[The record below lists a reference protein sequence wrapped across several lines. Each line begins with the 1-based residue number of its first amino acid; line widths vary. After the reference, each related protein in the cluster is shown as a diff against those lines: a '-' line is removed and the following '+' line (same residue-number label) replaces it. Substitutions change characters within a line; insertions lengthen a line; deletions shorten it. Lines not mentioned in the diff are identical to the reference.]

1 MNLKLAVL
9 AAAST
14 LSAASAM
21 AQSAGDIAFTTVN
34 ADEDGWSLVTFVDL
48 APNTTIFFS
57 DNEWNGSAIGS
68 GGAFNT
74 GESYHQWVSGAAP
87 IAAGTVIR
95 FAAID
100 SSTLLASSIGTL
112 TRATVA
118 LSTNYGMSQS
128 DESVYAYLGS
138 DASTP
143 TTFLAAISTV
153 SFGPAAA
160 GSLAGTGLSLG
171 NGAIQLGFAAG
182 AGGDF
187 AEYAGTRDTLLSI
200 ADYKPLVFNIAN
212 WNNPGDGTFA
222 TTLPNLT
229 PLVAVPEPGT
239 YAMMFAGL
247 LMVGFMASRQ
257 GR

>member
-1 MNLKLAVL
+1 MKLKLAVL
-9 AAAST
+9 AVVST
-14 LSAASAM
+14 LAAASAM

-34 ADEDGWSLVTFVDL
+34 ADEDGWSLVTFVNL
-48 APNTTIFFS
+48 VPNTTIFFS

-74 GESYHQWVSGAAP
+74 GESYHQWNSGAAP

-100 SSTLLASSIGTL
+100 LTTLSSSIGTL
-112 TRATVA
+112 TRAAVTG
-118 LSTNYGMSQS
+118 STNYGSSQS
-128 DESVYAYLGS
+128 EESIYAYLGS

-143 TTFLAAISTV
+143 TTFLAAVSTT
-153 SFGPAAA
+153 SFGTASA
-160 GSLAGTGLSLG
+160 GSLAGTGLSIG
-171 NGAIQLGFAAG
+171 NGAVQLGIAT
-182 AGGDF
+182 GGDF
-187 AEYAGTRDTLLSI
+187 AEYAGPRDTLTAL
-200 ADYKPLVFNIAN
+200 ADYKPLVFNVAN

-222 TTLPNLT
+222 ATLPNLS

-247 LMVGFMASRQ
+247 LMVGFMASRR